1 MTRKQHQHNKRKAA
15 TEAMQKQA
23 TKATRSRNA
32 KHHAHHDANLNHPNL
47 KRGQAQ
53 RSTARCNLLCGA
65 LFCGATYLSN
75 RDQDKEYNKKELVL
89 LRCKVGRLHFGF
101 LGL

>member
-1 MTRKQHQHNKRKAA
+1 MARKQHQHNKRKAA

-23 TKATRSRNA
+23 TKATRSKNA

-53 RSTARCNLLCGA
+53 RSTARCKLLCGA
-65 LFCGATYLSN
+65 LLCGAT
-75 RDQDKEYNKKELVL
+75 
-89 LRCKVGRLHFGF
+89 
-101 LGL
+101 

>member
-1 MTRKQHQHNKRKAA
+1 MARKKHQRNKRKAA

-23 TKATRSRNA
+23 TKATRSKNA

-53 RSTARCNLLCGA
+53 RSTARCKLLCGA
-65 LFCGATYLSN
+65 LLCEAT
-75 RDQDKEYNKKELVL
+75 
-89 LRCKVGRLHFGF
+89 
-101 LGL
+101 